1 MSKQINTLQ
10 DALTYYERICGEFD
24 VAIGEENKDG
34 ILKSYIDTNRFHA
47 ESLHTT
53 ENDFTNFSDQIKQL
67 FNVTF
72 ADPAVMSQYA
82 TGKVNTQE
90 EFVKRINE
98 QSFRWNNGYPFA
110 AFLVTDKSN
119 DVVVGYE
126 VIGNGSKEHVGEI
139 AYLFNKKYHRDAT
152 KQHVGYEN
160 VGALI
165 LGYGKELAKKQAYV
179 NKTYDKESVKF
190 VGGEIFTTVQATTL
204 KTNTASKKILENL
217 AFKLVGE
224 SYKHEGDRYE
234 FELQYDTA
242 LDVPL
247 AGDTEVVLEWNQ

>member
-1 MSKQINTLQ
+1 MINTLQ
-10 DALTYYERICGEFD
+10 DALTYYERICGKFN
-24 VAIGEENKDG
+24 VAIGEENEDG
-34 ILKSYIDTNRFHA
+34 ILKSYIYTDRFRA
-47 ESLHTT
+47 ESLYTT
-53 ENDFTNFSDQIKQL
+53 EKDFVNFSDQIKQL

-82 TGKVNTQE
+82 TGKVSTQE
-90 EFVKRINE
+90 EFAKRINE

-139 AYLFNKKYHRDAT
+139 AYLFNKEYHRGAAAA

-165 LGYGKELAKKQAYV
+165 LGYGKELAKKQ
-179 NKTYDKESVKF
+179 
-190 VGGEIFTTVQATTL
+190 
-204 KTNTASKKILENL
+204 
-217 AFKLVGE
+217 
-224 SYKHEGDRYE
+224 
-234 FELQYDTA
+234 
-242 LDVPL
+242 
-247 AGDTEVVLEWNQ
+247 

>member
-10 DALTYYERICGEFD
+10 DALTYYERICGKFD
-24 VAIGEENKDG
+24 VAIGEENEDG
-34 ILKSYIDTNRFHA
+34 ILKSYIYTDRFRA
-47 ESLHTT
+47 ESLYTT
-53 ENDFTNFSDQIKQL
+53 EKDFVNFSDQIKQL

-82 TGKVNTQE
+82 TGKVSTQE
-90 EFVKRINE
+90 EFAKRINE

-139 AYLFNKKYHRDAT
+139 AYLFNKEYHRGAAT
-152 KQHVGYEN
+152 HVGYEN

-165 LGYGKELAKKQAYV
+165 LGYGKELAKKQDYV
-179 NKTYDKESVKF
+179 NKTYDEKSVKF

-224 SYKHEGDRYE
+224 SYKYGGNRYE
-234 FELQYDTA
+234 FELHYDTV
-242 LDVPL
+242 LDAPL
-247 AGDTEVVLEWNQ
+247 AGDTKVILEWE